1 MRTYTVLAGIVMVS
15 VVSWGTL
22 AEPKR
27 IRLSALETSAQ
38 ESQSASEETE
48 LRTLEQQVDDAIR
61 KGDTTFLESVF
72 AADFRFLHADGGI
85 TDKAGS
91 LQQVAKRPYTFR
103 HLDAVKIEMHGNVA
117 VIDGLVDVNARGE
130 HGNHSYLVKYVRVYE
145 RRDGHW
151 QMLMQRSVGETSS
164 INFDIPSSN

>member
-1 MRTYTVLAGIVMVS
+1 MRTPTLLAGIVVVS
-15 VVSWGTL
+15 VVSWGAL
-22 AEPKR
+22 AQPKL
-27 IRLSALETSAQ
+27 IRLRALETSAQ
-38 ESQSASEETE
+38 EDQRASDEAE
-48 LRTLEQQVDDAIR
+48 LRALEQQVDDAIR

-117 VIDGLVDVNARGE
+117 VIDGLVDVNAHGE
-130 HGNHSYLVKYVRVYE
+130 HGNHSYLVKYVRVYQ
-145 RRDGHW
+145 RKDGHW

-164 INFDIPSSN
+164 ITFDIPSSK

>member
-1 MRTYTVLAGIVMVS
+1 VLAGIVMVS
-15 VVSWGTL
+15 VASWGTL
-22 AEPKR
+22 AQPKL
-27 IRLSALETSAQ
+27 IRLSALQTSAQ
-38 ESQSASEETE
+38 ASQRASDEAE
-48 LRTLEQQVDDAIR
+48 LRALEQQVDDAIR

-85 TDKAGS
+85 TDKGAS
-91 LQQVAKRPYTFR
+91 LQQVGKRPYTFR
-103 HLDAVKIEMHGNVA
+103 HQDAVKIEMHGNVA

-145 RRDGHW
+145 RIDRHW